1 MSKYTPTKRSN
12 PCEIC
17 GNTSGKCRTSE
28 IDFGGKS
35 AALHLCMAYPDDAN
49 APDFKYLGQ
58 TKDGL
63 WGKYV
68 SLLDCARQPS
78 NEEERERWR
87 RERSLKIQQRLSDEK
102 RRHAQSLSE
111 VERDKEIRLILGQLS
126 LSNAH
131 RAHLKQDRGLSDEE
145 IATRCYR
152 SIEKFQKLNVE
163 VSHRLA
169 GVSITGLT
177 LTHFD
182 SGIICPIPNP
192 EGLFVGWQLRRDNSD
207 DTGKSRWASS
217 KSDKRPNGA
226 TSHLQNGEL
235 PLGFY
240 RPTGSLT
247 NRNAIGLT
255 EGVGFKPSHTAEV
268 FGQIVIGA
276 SGGNFG
282 GSPQTFKH
290 YLDSASKE
298 LGGIKLTTLYAD
310 AAAVS
315 NHAVLNQYRRTY
327 ELVQGWGYTLQVAW
341 WGQID
346 KTAPDSDELQPNEV
360 QAIRHISWDEFVG
373 VASQLQIDKKQ
384 QKQCQKHF
392 KRYENW
398 VKSNGISPGTEPN
411 FEPPPQQYEA
421 EEKQQEQ
428 EQLIAIAQEKERE
441 RQRKQ
446 DYELI
451 VAIAQ
456 KKLNNLTY
464 PVNISFHTKYLPDDL
479 IDQIP
484 HSGIINLKARKG
496 GGKST
501 LIKRLIARWKRQ
513 KRPVISITPR
523 IALGREQAFKW
534 NITWIDECGV
544 VGQSSLTNSMLVE
557 ESALGLCWDSF
568 WKVADRDWTNVV
580 IVIDEAELGLSHL
593 ATSSTCEDR
602 RAYILNKFEKSILA
616 VLNSGGLVVLSD
628 ADLTDIPCNYIKAIA
643 PASPVFT
650 ICNTHK
656 GDPWDVEFYFS
667 RRGDVVSRIESNLL
681 LGIRTAVA
689 TDSQAEAEAL
699 ERKLIEYHPNAK
711 IVRIDSTVTETSFG
725 QEFVKDPNNS
735 ILDTKPDILIY
746 TPSMGVGVSIEV
758 EWFSEAIGLFFGALE
773 PSQCRQ
779 MLARIRSP
787 IPRIIY
793 CVDARHD
800 LPGCKSF
807 LPEVIKRQMLHFHKE
822 TSLNVLDLV
831 QSLTKEIA
839 SSPNDVDMVQAM
851 KDALDR
857 LWDKDKQ
864 EWNNPHIDLYCNIQA
879 RRNFGMSQLAVQ
891 LYQELLEEGHNL
903 TRYEGENDSFSQ
915 ELGEQKIQNKQR
927 LAAQIAN
934 AERIEIELARE
945 IKNNPNST
953 QEDRRKAER
962 AFLQDALPGV
972 ELTDSFIFKATIEN
986 RGRWLSH
993 VRLFWRMM
1001 NPDKVMAL
1009 DEKTWLRHLSRLM
1022 VYLPD
1027 IRTYSL
1033 QVQILKDLGIPELI
1047 VPSVEYCN
1055 NSPAMRQLLR
1065 RAYAMRRKIKV
1076 AFDININ
1083 SDSDQIKLW
1092 GKLLEKIGIK
1102 TTYVARRDNVR
1113 YYAVCE
1119 ASLSDP
1125 DRKSVLEA
1133 LERKYRDLE
1142 IKKPEI
1148 VTKPNVEAC
1157 QIPPVIVNNRE
1168 EVANSNMPLVS
1179 YAGKLWHTAQ
1189 RQTTGLVG
1197 LIATTLE
1204 DVNQWMRERF
1214 RCDRAVDASL
1224 LDWQPYT

>member
-1 MSKYTPTKRSN
+1 MSKYTPTKRGN

-17 GNTSGKCRTSE
+17 GNISGKCRTSE
-28 IDFGGKS
+28 IEFGGKS
-35 AALHLCMAYPDDAN
+35 AALHLCMEYPDDAN

-68 SLLDCARQPS
+68 SLLDCDRQLDS
-78 NEEERERWR
+78 EAERERWR
-87 RERSLKIQQRLSDEK
+87 REQELKIQQRLEAEQ
-102 RRHAQSLSE
+102 RRHAESLSE
-111 VERDKEIRLILGQLS
+111 AKRDKEIRKILGQLS
-126 LSNAH
+126 LSDTH
-131 RAHLKQDRGLSDEE
+131 RAHLKHDRSFSDEE
-145 IATRCYR
+145 IALNCYR
-152 SIEKFQKLNVE
+152 SIEKFQKLDTE
-163 VSHRLA
+163 VSHQLA
-169 GVSITGLT
+169 GVSITGRS

-182 SGIICPIPNP
+182 SGIICPILNP

-217 KSDKRPNGA
+217 KSDKRQGGA

-240 RPTGSLT
+240 RPTGGITKRDS
-247 NRNAIGLT
+247 IGLT
-255 EGVGFKPSHTAEV
+255 EGVGFKPSHTAEL

-298 LGGIKLTTLYAD
+298 LGGTKLTTLYAD

-327 ELVQGWGYTLQVAW
+327 ELAQGWGYTLQVAW
-341 WGQID
+341 WRQID
-346 KTAPDSDELQPNEV
+346 KTAPDSDELQPNEI
-360 QAIRHISWDEFVG
+360 QAIRHISWDEFACI
-373 VASQLQIDKKQ
+373 ASQFQIDKKRE
-384 QKQCQKHF
+384 KQCQKHF

-398 VKSNGISPGTEPN
+398 VKSNGIPASTEPN

-421 EEKQQEQ
+421 YEKQQEQ

-446 DYELI
+446 DYELR
-451 VAIAQ
+451 VAFAQ

-464 PVNISFHTKYLPDDL
+464 PLNISLYHKYLPDDL
-479 IDQIP
+479 INQIP
-484 HSGIINLKARKG
+484 NSGIVNLKARKG

-501 LIKRLIARWKRQ
+501 LIKRLIARWKHQ

-534 NITWIDECGV
+534 DITWIDECGV
-544 VGQSSLTNSMLVE
+544 VGQSSLTSSMLVE
-557 ESALGLCWDSF
+557 EEALGLCWDSF
-568 WKVADRDWTNVV
+568 WKVADRNWTNAV

-602 RAYILNKFEKSILA
+602 RAYILNKFEKSIKD

-681 LGIRTAVA
+681 MGVRTAVA

-699 ERKLIEYHPNAK
+699 ERKLIEYHPGAK
-711 IVRIDSTVTETSFG
+711 IVRIDSTVTETKFG
-725 QEFVKDPNNS
+725 QEFVKDPNKG

-758 EWFSEAIGLFFGALE
+758 EWFHEVVGLFFGALE

-779 MLARIRSP
+779 MLARIRFP

-793 CVDARHD
+793 CTDARYD
-800 LPGCKSF
+800 NAGCKSF
-807 LPEVIKRQMLHFHKE
+807 LPEVIKKQMLHFHKE

-831 QSLTKEIA
+831 HSSA
-839 SSPNDVDMVQAM
+839 SEMAASNNDVDMVQAM

-857 LWDKDKQ
+857 LWDKEKQ
-864 EWNNPHIDLYCNIQA
+864 EWNSPHIDLYCNIQA
-879 RRNFGMSQLAVQ
+879 RRNFGMFQLAVQ
-891 LYQELLEEGHNL
+891 LYQELIEEGHNL
-903 TRYEGENDSFSQ
+903 TRYEGKTDAFSQ
-915 ELGEQKIQNKQR
+915 ELAAQKIENKQQ
-927 LAAQIAN
+927 LAASIAN
-934 AERIEIELARE
+934 AEPIAIEQARG

-962 AFLQDALPGV
+962 AFLVDALPGV
-972 ELTDSFIFKATIEN
+972 ELSADFIYKASIEN
-986 RGRWLSH
+986 RGRWLSA
-993 VRLFWRMM
+993 VRLFWRMQ
-1001 NPDKVMAL
+1001 NPDKVKVL
-1009 DEKTWLRHLSRLM
+1009 DEKTWRSHLSQLM

-1033 QVQILKDLGIPELI
+1033 QVEVLRELLEPELLTPGIELCNDSQPLKRLMQRALGI
-1047 VPSVEYCN
+1047 
-1055 NSPAMRQLLR
+1055 R
-1065 RAYAMRRKIKV
+1065 RRLKV
-1076 AFDININ
+1076 AFDLHVHK
-1083 SDSDQIKLW
+1083 DSDPIKLW
-1092 GKLLEKIGIK
+1092 GKLLEKVGIETK
-1102 TTYVARRDNVR
+1102 FVARRDNVR
-1113 YYAVCE
+1113 YYGICEVSFNDADRVAVL
-1119 ASLSDP
+1119 A
-1125 DRKSVLEA
+1125 A
-1133 LERKYRDLE
+1133 LNRKYRDLE
-1142 IKKPEI
+1142 IKRSET
-1148 VTKPNVEAC
+1148 VTKSTVEVC
-1157 QIPPVIVNNRE
+1157 QIPPVIVNNRA
-1168 EVANSNMPLVS
+1168 EVASQELPLVR
-1179 YAGKLWHTAQ
+1179 YAGKFWHVTQ
-1189 RQTTGLVG
+1189 RKVTGLVG
-1197 LIATTLE
+1197 LMANAVE
-1204 DVNQWMRERF
+1204 DANQWMRQQF
-1214 RCDRAVDASL
+1214 GCDMAVDASL
-1224 LDWQPYT
+1224 LEWEMF